1 MKFLFG
7 LLLGIGV
14 GVAAG
19 LIFAPQSGE
28 ATRAQ
33 LEERGI
39 MLRSGT
45 LNDDIR
51 TRANAALEQGRELY
65 NRTKIELS
73 DRYAQ
78 TKSGNL

>member
-7 LLLGIGV
+7 LLLGIGI
-14 GVAAG
+14 GAAAG

-39 MLRSGT
+39 MLRSGG
-45 LNDDIR
+45 LNDDVR
-51 TRANAALEQGRELY
+51 ARANAALEQGRELY

-73 DRYAQ
+73 DRYTQ
-78 TKSGNL
+78 TKNGSL

>member
-7 LLLGIGV
+7 LLLGLGV
-14 GVAAG
+14 GAAAA

-33 LEERGI
+33 LQERGI
-39 MLRSGT
+39 MLRSND
-45 LNDDIR
+45 LNDDVR
-51 TRANAALEQGRELY
+51 ARANAALEQGRELY

-73 DRYAQ
+73 DRYSQ
-78 TKSGNL
+78 TKNGNL

>member
-7 LLLGIGV
+7 LLLGVGI

-45 LNDDIR
+45 LNDDVR

-73 DRYAQ
+73 DRYIQ
-78 TKSGNL
+78 TKNGNL

>member
-7 LLLGIGV
+7 LLLGIGI
-14 GVAAG
+14 GAAAG

-39 MLRSGT
+39 MLRSGG
-45 LNDDIR
+45 LNDDVR
-51 TRANAALEQGRELY
+51 ARANAALEQGRELY

-73 DRYAQ
+73 DRYTQ
-78 TKSGNL
+78 TKNGNL

>member
-7 LLLGIGV
+7 LLLGMGIGA
-14 GVAAG
+14 AAG

-45 LNDDIR
+45 LNDDVR
-51 TRANAALEQGRELY
+51 TRANAALAQGRELY
-65 NRTKIELS
+65 NRTKVELS
-73 DRYAQ
+73 DRYSQ
-78 TKSGNL
+78 TKNGTL

>member
-7 LLLGIGV
+7 LLLGMGI

-39 MLRSGT
+39 MLRSGG
-45 LNDDIR
+45 LNDDVR
-51 TRANAALEQGRELY
+51 ARANAALEQGRELY
-65 NRTKIELS
+65 NRTKVELS
-73 DRYAQ
+73 DRYSQ
-78 TKSGNL
+78 TKNGNL

>member
-7 LLLGIGV
+7 LLLGLGI

-39 MLRSGT
+39 MLRSGG
-45 LNDDIR
+45 LNDDVR

-65 NRTKIELS
+65 NRTKVELS
-73 DRYAQ
+73 DRYNQ
-78 TKSGNL
+78 TKNGNL

>member
-7 LLLGIGV
+7 LLLGMGIGA
-14 GVAAG
+14 AAG

-39 MLRSGT
+39 MLRSGG
-45 LNDDIR
+45 LNDDVR

-73 DRYAQ
+73 DRYSQ
-78 TKSGNL
+78 TKNGNL

>member
-1 MKFLFG
+1 MRFFLG
-7 LLLGIGV
+7 LFLGLGI

-28 ATRAQ
+28 TTRAQ
-33 LEERGI
+33 LQERGI
-39 MLRSGT
+39 MLRSGD

-51 TRANAALEQGRELY
+51 ARANAALEQGRELY

-73 DRYAQ
+73 DRYNQ